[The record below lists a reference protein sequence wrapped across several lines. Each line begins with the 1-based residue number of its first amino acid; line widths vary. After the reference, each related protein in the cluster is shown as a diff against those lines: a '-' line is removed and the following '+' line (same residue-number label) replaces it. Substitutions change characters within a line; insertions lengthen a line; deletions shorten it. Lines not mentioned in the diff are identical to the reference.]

1 MVALQN
7 GSGRLLVFLAGRPVS
22 LCAAFA
28 LTPERNAVSSRLI
41 SPFPFFSSLPLFSG
55 RRGHTQRRTLSSLR
69 HIGDVDDDL
78 LPFSG
83 DLPISLCI
91 LSLALSLHSVTFSLP
106 TQTDVSRRR
115 AGGNRGSSK
124 PVISCRATSF
134 CR

>member
-1 MVALQN
+1 LA
-7 GSGRLLVFLAGRPVS
+7 FLAGGPAS

-28 LTPERNAVSSRLI
+28 LTPERNAVSSCLLP
-41 SPFPFFSSLPLFSG
+41 PFPFLLFSASFSG
-55 RRGHTQRRTLSSLR
+55 RRGRTQRRTISSLR

-78 LPFSG
+78 LLFLD

-91 LSLALSLHSVTFSLP
+91 LSPALSLHSVTFSLP
-106 TQTDVSRRR
+106 TQSDVSRRR

-124 PVISCRATSF
+124 PVIGSCRATSF